1 MKKFFNDFKKF
12 ISRGNILDMAVGVIV
27 GNAFSAIV
35 TAFTNKIIM
44 PLINWLLALIG
55 GKDGLS
61 SVYTFLYKAVDSENN
76 LDLTNSIYIDW
87 GAFITAVLNFFIIA
101 FTLFIILKVA
111 MKSSEIWTK
120 TNKNLK
126 ITKLTKEDKKELKK
140 RGIKLSNFKAVNDY
154 KEEKLK
160 LYNEKKKQEEE
171 EAKAKAEADRLANP
185 TQEDLLK
192 EIVNILKEQNSE
204 KTSNNEA
211 KSE

>member
-1 MKKFFNDFKKF
+1 MKKFFNNFKKF